1 MTTLQKNKLP
11 PRKQGMF
18 RELTGFLLANKL
30 WWLVPIVVVLGLLT
44 LLAAIAAVSGSAAP
58 FIYTLF

>member
-1 MTTLQKNKLP
+1 MTTSQKDKLP

-18 RELTGFLLANKL
+18 RELAGFLLANKL
-30 WWLVPIVVVLGLLT
+30 WWILPIVIVLGLLT
-44 LLAAIAAVSGSAAP
+44 VLAAIAAVSGSAAP

>member
-1 MTTLQKNKLP
+1 MDSTSKTQRP

-18 RELTGFLLANKL
+18 RELIGFLLANKL
-30 WWLVPIVVVLGLLT
+30 WWLIPIVVVLGLLT
-44 LLAAIAAVSGSAAP
+44 LLAALAAVSGSAAP